1 MGSEIIHMPRTDVV
15 RAEDF
20 MPVFTVEQAV
30 ERKAQMN
37 QFISKVLVDG
47 EDYGKMPGGQQKK
60 VLMKPGAEKL
70 CSIFGLAPRYV
81 AEQTTESWVGLEFDG
96 EPFFY
101 YRYKCQLYRGDRFM
115 GEAVGS
121 CNSWEAKY
129 RYRWMSEDQ
138 LPEGLDKEN
147 FPKRGGRKTL
157 FEFLFAFDKRETTG
171 QYGKPEEHWQ
181 MFEKAV
187 ADGKARRANRTTK
200 KGEQTGWEIDVDT
213 TLYRV
218 PNPDSA
224 DTVNTCQKMAQK
236 RALVAAVLVVTNCS
250 DAFTQD
256 LEDVETETVTRNTPA
271 QQADLAEKRVAE
283 EKEKTA
289 NGTPKDLKILL
300 DGIDKDIARSGEAF
314 RLMWDKLESLGGAGI
329 AAYSRIHEAFGK
341 KYPNGCTD
349 KEELKRCISDLYHAI
364 KAVEYQ
370 IAPKQAELMG
380 DPV

>member
-1 MGSEIIHMPRTDVV
+1 MGAEIVHVPRADVV

-30 ERKAQMN
+30 NRKSQMN
-37 QFISKVLVDG
+37 QFISGVMTDG
-47 EDYGKMPGGQQKK
+47 EDYGKMPGNQTKK

-81 AEQTTESWVGLEFDG
+81 AEETTEDWTGREHG

-101 YRYKCQLYRGDRFM
+101 YRYKCQLYRGERFM

-138 LPEGLDKEN
+138 LPEGVDKEKLL
-147 FPKRGGRKTL
+147 KRGGRKTL
-157 FEFLFAFDKRETTG
+157 FEFMFAFDKRETTG
-171 QYGKPEEHWQ
+171 QYGKPEEHWK

-187 ADGKARRANRTTK
+187 ADGTARKAQKTTK
-200 KGEQTGWEIDVDT
+200 KGEQWGWEVDVDT
-213 TLYRV
+213 ALYRV

-256 LEDVETETVTRNTPA
+256 LEDAEPEVHQRNNSA
-271 QQADLAEKRVAE
+271 QQSDLAEKRVTE
-283 EKEKTA
+283 EKTKTA

-300 DGIDKDIARSGEAF
+300 DGIDKDGTRAGEAF
-314 RLMWDKLESLGGAGI
+314 TLMYDKLSALGTEGVK
-329 AAYSRIHEAFGK
+329 AYEQIERSFNTR
-341 KYPNGCTD
+341 YPKGCTD
-349 KEELKRCISDLYHAI
+349 KSELKRCISDLYHAI
-364 KAVEYQ
+364 KTVEDA
-370 IAPKQAELMG
+370 IAPKQGELVG